1 MIIIGTLIAAVL
13 SLVMAIMSLLMAC
26 EGFAGILLVTF
37 LIVVIAE
44 IIKKISS
51 PKGSPG
57 KEEIKN
63 EEPIYYRYRIYD
75 MSKKKVIAMTNDYQ
89 RAFIMKRQFG
99 KLGKSVMIQDDW
111 GFKNDRKNV
120 SNCRKMF

>member
-44 IIKKISS
+44 IVKKISN

-57 KEEIKN
+57 KEETKN
-63 EEPIYYRYRIYD
+63 EEESIYYRYRLYD
-75 MSKKKVIAMTNDYQ
+75 ISKKKIVAMTNDYQ
-89 RAFIMKRQFG
+89 EAFIMKQQ
-99 KLGKSVMIQDDW
+99 LGTMVLIKDDW
-111 GFKNDRKNV
+111 GFKHDRKNV
-120 SNCRKMF
+120 SNCRKMS

>member
-1 MIIIGTLIAAVL
+1 MIIIGTLIAAVF

-37 LIVVIAE
+37 IIVVIAE
-44 IIKKISS
+44 IIKKIGK

-57 KEEIKN
+57 KEETKN
-63 EEPIYYRYRIYD
+63 EEEPTYYRYRLYD
-75 MSKKKVIAMTNDYQ
+75 ISKKKVVAMTNNYQ
-89 RAFIMKRQFG
+89 KAYIMKQQ
-99 KLGKSVMIQDDW
+99 LGESVLIKDDW
-111 GFKNDRKNV
+111 GFKHDRKNV